1 MNIVETIFS
10 TGDDAL
16 GTEFLV
22 TLGPLPYLDLATGL
36 TLRVTTVEI
45 PETAL
50 GTYEYDY
57 KSVKIVK
64 PNGKDDTAREFSIE
78 FRVDKYYAVYKAFK
92 AWSAA
97 LMNPVTGGNA
107 GDNPLGI
114 TNGLRIPISIGT
126 GTFDIDGNFFP
137 TTQVW
142 NFSGCFPTRISGVTL
157 DNQSAEP
164 LMCSVTFN
172 FLKMVSI

>member
-16 GTEFLV
+16 GYEYLV

-36 TLRVTTVEI
+36 TLRTTTVEI
-45 PETAL
+45 PETAI
-50 GTYEYDY
+50 GVYEYDY
-57 KSVKIVK
+57 KSEKIVK
-64 PNGKDDTAREFSIE
+64 PNGKNDTAKEFSVE
-78 FRVDKYYAVYKAFK
+78 FRIDKYYNVYKAFK

-97 LMNPVTGGNA
+97 LVNPVTGGNA

-114 TNGLRIPISIGT
+114 SNGLRIPIQIST
-126 GTFDIDGNFFP
+126 GTFDVEGNFYP
-137 TTQVW
+137 TLQNWGFT
-142 NFSGCFPTRISGVTL
+142 GCFPVRVGGVTL

-172 FLKMVSI
+172 YLKMV